1 MFVLKERLQ
10 DKEDGKGAGGGAADD
25 APTVQAGPGET
36 AESLKTLDG
45 ADRGDA
51 VKADDK
57 VDDKA
62 DDKAAK
68 GSAKDDDK
76 DDKKAA
82 GADDKS
88 DDKSD
93 DDIGGIPKSRLD
105 AVLERARTAE
115 KENREL
121 RAQQTAAPA
130 AAPAATDDDDSLT
143 IAQAEKR
150 VADLD
155 LEIATAMKDEEDE
168 SGAKLAVLIREQR
181 ELGQGIQEAKMED
194 AQVDNRAQTSEEIQF
209 DRVVNELESQIPQLD
224 PHHDEYSEE
233 MVGEVITLA
242 QALNQQGRTQ
252 ADSMLLAVDYM
263 SGKLGISKQDMAS
276 VKKETDVAKNVD
288 TAKKLP
294 PDLSEAKGM
303 SSDKAGVTRETGKV
317 ANMSEDE
324 FYTLS
329 EDEERIKFLRGDTL

>member
-10 DKEDGKGAGGGAADD
+10 DKEDDKGAGGGAADD

-36 AESLKTLDG
+36 AESLKTMDG

-57 VDDKA
+57 A

-68 GSAKDDDK
+68 GSATD

-82 GADDKS
+82 DTKASDDKADDKT
-88 DDKSD
+88 DDKAD

-130 AAPAATDDDDSLT
+130 AAPAADDDDSLT

-288 TAKKLP
+288 LAKKMP
-294 PDLSEAKGM
+294 PDLSDAKGM
-303 SSDKAGVTRETGKV
+303 ASDKGGVTKETGKV
-317 ANMSEDE
+317 ADMSEDE

-329 EDEERIKFLRGDTL
+329 EDEERIKFLRGDAL